1 VRYNRRTFNETEI
14 KIMKNVL
21 LNIVTEQAERMM
33 SRKGVVDYKAIEAL
47 VAFHGTMRSANAEEK
62 AAVLWEIGSGYPCKV
77 GEPV

>member
-1 VRYNRRTFNETEI
+1 MNNL
-14 KIMKNVL
+14 L

-62 AAVLWEIGSGYPCKV
+62 AAVLWEIGSSYPCKV